1 MSDYR
6 IKVSIRNNRLLK
18 AMETKGF
25 NSASKF
31 ERSYGF
37 CNYTMINLIN
47 GSTPP
52 LDKNGE
58 IKPFVKE
65 ILDILEINITD
76 AFTKK
81 QLQGFKKHS
90 FTVEAKESQLL
101 QLVDAR
107 KPLEINL
114 MENDV
119 NKLIDNLLSSLP
131 KKYEQVIRMSMFEN
145 KTTKEIA
152 DILKVGK
159 TRVGQIILK
168 GIEKLKTHSNFDK
181 LIESGAIDL
190 FNSTQFKKPEKSYAF
205 FNPKKTLPPDVVDQM
220 NWVFK
225 ETFLENK

>member
-6 IKVSIRNNRLLK
+6 IRVSIRNNRLLK
-18 AMETKGF
+18 AMEAKGF
-25 NSASKF
+25 TSAAKF

-37 CNYTMINLIN
+37 RNYAMINLIN
-47 GSTPP
+47 GSIPP

-76 AFTKK
+76 AFTEK

-90 FTVEAKESQLL
+90 FTIEAKESQLL
-101 QLVDAR
+101 QLVNAR

-145 KTTKEIA
+145 KTTKEIS
-152 DILKVGK
+152 DIMGVGRA
-159 TRVGQIILK
+159 RVGQIILK
-168 GIEKLKTHSNFDK
+168 GIEKLKTHSNFNK
-181 LIESGAIDL
+181 LIESGAVDL
-190 FNSTQFKKPEKSYAF
+190 FNNTQFKKPETSYAP
-205 FNPKKTLPPDVVDQM
+205 FNPVNKIKHEK
-220 NWVFK
+220 NK
-225 ETFLENK
+225 EEQRIRT

>member
-6 IKVSIRNNRLLK
+6 IKVTIRNNRLLK
-18 AMETKGF
+18 AMEAKGF
-25 NSASKF
+25 TSASKF
-31 ERSYGF
+31 EKSYGF
-37 CNYTMINLIN
+37 RNYAMINLVN
-47 GSTPP
+47 GSKPP
-52 LDKNGE
+52 LNKNGE

-76 AFTKK
+76 AFTEK

-131 KKYEQVIRMSMFEN
+131 KKYEQAIRMNMFEN
-145 KTTKEIA
+145 KPIKEIA
-152 DILKVGK
+152 VTLGVGK
-159 TRVGQIILK
+159 ARVGQIITK
-168 GIEKLKTHSNFDK
+168 GIEKLKTHSNFNR
-181 LIESGAIDL
+181 LIESGADDL
-190 FNSTQFKKPEKSYAF
+190 FKNTKFRLKEEEIYKH
-205 FNPKKTLPPDVVDQM
+205 FNPKHEK
-220 NWVFK
+220 WK
-225 ETFLENK
+225 EIINETKEENKY

>member
-18 AMETKGF
+18 AMEAKGF
-25 NSASKF
+25 SSAAKF

-37 CNYTMINLIN
+37 RNYAMINLIN
-47 GSTPP
+47 GSIPP

-58 IKPFVKE
+58 IKSFVKE

-76 AFTKK
+76 AFTEK

-101 QLVDAR
+101 QLINIR

-114 MENDV
+114 MQKDI

-131 KKYEQVIRMSMFEN
+131 KKYEQVMRMYMFEN
-145 KTTKEIA
+145 KIKCEIA
-152 DILKVGK
+152 SQLNLSYSRID
-159 TRVGQIILK
+159 QIIEK
-168 GIEKLKTHSNFDK
+168 GIEKLKTHSNFNK
-181 LIESGAIDL
+181 LIESGAVDL
-190 FNSTQFKKPEKSYAF
+190 FENTQFKKPEKSYMP
-205 FNPKKTLPPDVVDQM
+205 FNPINKIKL
-220 NWVFK
+220 K
-225 ETFLENK
+225 ENEI

>member
-18 AMETKGF
+18 AMEAKGF
-25 NSASKF
+25 SSAAKF

-37 CNYTMINLIN
+37 RNYAMINLIN
-47 GSTPP
+47 GSIPP

-58 IKPFVKE
+58 IKSFVKE

-76 AFTKK
+76 AFTEK

-101 QLVDAR
+101 QLINIR

-114 MENDV
+114 MQKDI

-131 KKYEQVIRMSMFEN
+131 KKYEQVIRMYMFEN
-145 KTTKEIA
+145 KRKCEIA
-152 DILKVGK
+152 SQLNLSYSRID
-159 TRVGQIILK
+159 QIIEK
-168 GIEKLKTHSNFDK
+168 GIEKLKTHSNFNK
-181 LIESGAIDL
+181 LIESGAVDL
-190 FNSTQFKKPEKSYAF
+190 FENTQFKKPEKSYMP
-205 FNPKKTLPPDVVDQM
+205 FNPINKIKL
-220 NWVFK
+220 K
-225 ETFLENK
+225 ENEI

>member
-18 AMETKGF
+18 AMEAKGF
-25 NSASKF
+25 TSVSKF
-31 ERSYGF
+31 EKSYGF
-37 CNYTMINLIN
+37 RNYAMINLVN
-47 GSTPP
+47 GSKPP

-65 ILDILEINITD
+65 VLDILEINIKD
-76 AFTKK
+76 AFTEK

-114 MENDV
+114 MQKDI

-131 KKYEQVIRMSMFEN
+131 KQYEKVIRMYMFEN
-145 KTTKEIA
+145 KRKCEIA
-152 DILKVGK
+152 SQLNLSSSRID
-159 TRVGQIILK
+159 QIVEK

-181 LIESGAIDL
+181 LIESGAVDL
-190 FNSTQFKKPEKSYAF
+190 FENTQFKKPKISYTRF
-205 FNPKKTLPPDVVDQM
+205 KPKKILPPDVVDQM
-220 NWVFK
+220 NWVFR

>member
-6 IKVSIRNNRLLK
+6 IKVTIRNNRILK
-18 AMETKGF
+18 AMEAKGF
-25 NSASKF
+25 TSVSKF
-31 ERSYGF
+31 EKSYGF
-37 CNYTMINLIN
+37 RNYAMINLVN
-47 GSTPP
+47 GSKPP
-52 LDKNGE
+52 LNKCGE

-76 AFTKK
+76 AFTEK

-131 KKYEQVIRMSMFEN
+131 KKYEQAIRMNMFEN
-145 KTTKEIA
+145 KPIKEIA
-152 DILKVGK
+152 VTLGVGK
-159 TRVGQIILK
+159 ARVGQIITK
-168 GIEKLKTHSNFDK
+168 GIEKLKTHSNFNR
-181 LIESGAIDL
+181 LIESGADDL
-190 FNSTQFKKPEKSYAF
+190 FKNTKFRLKEKEIYKH
-205 FNPKKTLPPDVVDQM
+205 FNPKH
-220 NWVFK
+220 
-225 ETFLENK
+225 

>member
-6 IKVSIRNNRLLK
+6 IKVTIRNNRLLK
-18 AMETKGF
+18 AMEAKGF
-25 NSASKF
+25 TSASKF
-31 ERSYGF
+31 EKSYGF
-37 CNYTMINLIN
+37 RNYAMINLVN
-47 GSTPP
+47 GSIPP
-52 LDKNGE
+52 LYKNGE

-76 AFTKK
+76 AFTEK

-131 KKYEQVIRMSMFEN
+131 KKYEQAIRMSMFEN
-145 KTTKEIA
+145 KPIKEIA
-152 DILKVGK
+152 VTLGVGK
-159 TRVGQIILK
+159 VRVGQIITK
-168 GIEKLKTHSNFDK
+168 GIEKLKTHSNFNR
-181 LIESGAIDL
+181 LIESGADDL
-190 FNSTQFKKPEKSYAF
+190 FKNTKFRLKEKEIYKH
-205 FNPKKTLPPDVVDQM
+205 FNPKH
-220 NWVFK
+220 
-225 ETFLENK
+225 